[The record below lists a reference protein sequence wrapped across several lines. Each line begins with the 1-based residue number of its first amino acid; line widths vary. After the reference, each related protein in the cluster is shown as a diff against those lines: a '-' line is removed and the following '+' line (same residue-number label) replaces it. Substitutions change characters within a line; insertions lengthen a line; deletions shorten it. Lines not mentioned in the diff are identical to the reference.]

1 MVRPGHRTHDPLP
14 ARAILPRDPACRTA
28 QPEGTRGRYERG
40 LVSQTPSHL
49 QRYTRRCAATFLA
62 GTGFCHVW
70 SSRRG
75 EQTPPSAPGR
85 HYLCA
90 LPRCLMAKVE
100 LRTLS
105 RYIGTSGFVDT
116 RKFFLCGTLLLAA
129 PSARAAPP
137 STQRGEDGV
146 RWYQVN
152 NQPGQPRPASLR
164 GSWAIQ
170 VQRNSARLI
179 RATLMLQESAGWRW
193 ELGGAG
199 RRLLP

>member
-100 LRTLS
+100 
-105 RYIGTSGFVDT
+105 
-116 RKFFLCGTLLLAA
+116 
-129 PSARAAPP
+129 
-137 STQRGEDGV
+137 
-146 RWYQVN
+146 
-152 NQPGQPRPASLR
+152 
-164 GSWAIQ
+164 
-170 VQRNSARLI
+170 I
-179 RATLMLQESAGWRW
+179 RAYPSRKEMWLWAYFGHGEK
-193 ELGGAG
+193 E
-199 RRLLP
+199 

>member
-62 GTGFCHVW
+62 GTGFCHVS
-70 SSRRG
+70 SSRQG
-75 EQTPPSAPGR
+75 EETPLSAPGR

-100 LRTLS
+100 LRTWPEMDWVISVSYGSVLL
-105 RYIGTSGFVDT
+105 VDKDGAK
-116 RKFFLCGTLLLAA
+116 RCGLK
-129 PSARAAPP
+129 P
-137 STQRGEDGV
+137 
-146 RWYQVN
+146 
-152 NQPGQPRPASLR
+152 
-164 GSWAIQ
+164 
-170 VQRNSARLI
+170 
-179 RATLMLQESAGWRW
+179 
-193 ELGGAG
+193 
-199 RRLLP
+199 

>member
-100 LRTLS
+100 LR
-105 RYIGTSGFVDT
+105 
-116 RKFFLCGTLLLAA
+116 
-129 PSARAAPP
+129 SARPRNDGG
-137 STQRGEDGV
+137 TFKLRHYQDTVRLEQRGGFQYV
-146 RWYQVN
+146 
-152 NQPGQPRPASLR
+152 G
-164 GSWAIQ
+164 
-170 VQRNSARLI
+170 
-179 RATLMLQESAGWRW
+179 ATLE
-193 ELGGAG
+193 E
-199 RRLLP
+199 

>member
-90 LPRCLMAKVE
+90 LPRCLMAKGE
-100 LRTLS
+100 LSSTWSICGGLS
-105 RYIGTSGFVDT
+105 DGAIWPLWLVCPRQETPPCRS
-116 RKFFLCGTLLLAA
+116 CHLAS
-129 PSARAAPP
+129 P
-137 STQRGEDGV
+137 
-146 RWYQVN
+146 
-152 NQPGQPRPASLR
+152 
-164 GSWAIQ
+164 
-170 VQRNSARLI
+170 
-179 RATLMLQESAGWRW
+179 
-193 ELGGAG
+193 
-199 RRLLP
+199 

>member
-28 QPEGTRGRYERG
+28 QPEGTLGRYERG

-100 LRTLS
+100 LRA
-105 RYIGTSGFVDT
+105 RE
-116 RKFFLCGTLLLAA
+116 LAGA
-129 PSARAAPP
+129 LPCCLRRDQPVRFPVFEHFAEVIETAIER
-137 STQRGEDGV
+137 RDIDGH
-146 RWYQVN
+146 
-152 NQPGQPRPASLR
+152 
-164 GSWAIQ
+164 
-170 VQRNSARLI
+170 
-179 RATLMLQESAGWRW
+179 
-193 ELGGAG
+193 
-199 RRLLP
+199 

>member
-14 ARAILPRDPACRTA
+14 ARTILPRDPACRTA

-100 LRTLS
+100 LSTFGLNVIQPFGVSALAGLRENSL
-105 RYIGTSGFVDT
+105 VT
-116 RKFFLCGTLLLAA
+116 RPCAV
-129 PSARAAPP
+129 ARHC
-137 STQRGEDGV
+137 ST
-146 RWYQVN
+146 
-152 NQPGQPRPASLR
+152 
-164 GSWAIQ
+164 
-170 VQRNSARLI
+170 
-179 RATLMLQESAGWRW
+179 AG
-193 ELGGAG
+193 
-199 RRLLP
+199 

>member
-100 LRTLS
+100 LRPWHVRKLFV
-105 RYIGTSGFVDT
+105 REPGGLGFD
-116 RKFFLCGTLLLAA
+116 RRMDAA
-129 PSARAAPP
+129 GPHRE
-137 STQRGEDGV
+137 GEK
-146 RWYQVN
+146 
-152 NQPGQPRPASLR
+152 P
-164 GSWAIQ
+164 
-170 VQRNSARLI
+170 
-179 RATLMLQESAGWRW
+179 
-193 ELGGAG
+193 
-199 RRLLP
+199 